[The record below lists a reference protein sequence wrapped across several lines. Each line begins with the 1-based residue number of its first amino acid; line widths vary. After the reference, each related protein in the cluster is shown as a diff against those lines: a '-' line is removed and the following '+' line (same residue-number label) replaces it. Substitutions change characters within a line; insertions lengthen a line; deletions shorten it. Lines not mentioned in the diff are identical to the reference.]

1 MDFAKAKSVSNQIA
15 EYEEL
20 KEMIADMSTARV
32 GITTV
37 RIPARYIPAIQ
48 KMLESDAELVLREI
62 SKL

>member
-1 MDFAKAKSVSNQIA
+1 MDFAKAKSVSNHIA

>member
-1 MDFAKAKSVSNQIA
+1 MDFAKAKRVSNHIA

-20 KEMIADMSTARV
+20 KEMIADLSTARV

-48 KMLESDAELVLREI
+48 KMLESDAELALGEI